1 MKKPIKPPAID
12 QTEAEVFIIETL
24 SVKDQI
30 AERYEGRILSD
41 ILKLC
46 DKKPAYVYCRTKVE
60 LEEAADMF
68 RLSGYRFLHVSAH
81 GSSDAIFTTL
91 EEIPNKEF
99 AEIFKGKL
107 RNRRVFFSACEV
119 GSGTLNLLVQGG
131 NKGMYSIACP
141 IDAIRF
147 DHAAATWAAFYVR
160 MFQLDSGGMKGT
172 EVERTL
178 QHMCR
183 MFGIRFSW
191 SWYRPKEDS
200 WGQKELKGN

>member
-1 MKKPIKPPAID
+1 MKKPIKPQPID

-46 DKKPAYVYCRTKVE
+46 DKKPAYVYCRTKKE
-60 LEEAADMF
+60 FEEAADMF
-68 RLSGYRFLHVSAH
+68 RLSGYRFLHISAH
-81 GSSDAIFTTL
+81 GSTDAIFTTL

-99 AEIFKGKL
+99 AEIFKGKI

-119 GSGTLNLLVQGG
+119 GSGTLNLLIQGG
-131 NKGMYSIACP
+131 NKGIYSIACP
-141 IDAIRF
+141 LDAIRF
-147 DHAAATWAAFYVR
+147 DHAAATLAAFYVR

-172 EVERTL
+172 EVEKTL

-191 SWYRPKEDS
+191 SWYKPKEDT
-200 WGQKELKGN
+200 WNQKVLEGN